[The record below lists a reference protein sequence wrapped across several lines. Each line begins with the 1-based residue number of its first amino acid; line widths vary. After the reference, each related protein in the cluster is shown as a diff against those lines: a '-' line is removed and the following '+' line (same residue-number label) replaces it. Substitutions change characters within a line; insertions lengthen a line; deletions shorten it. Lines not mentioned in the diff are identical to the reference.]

1 MDRDSLALTRPLVA
15 RLCVLVLVAALLV
28 PSGVSA
34 LTHEPIELQQGA
46 IDEPA
51 NGTTV
56 IAVQGF
62 KGRGQNSSKKPARLV
77 AVGPEGDLEW
87 HYEPQSDVTWFYDVD
102 PLEDGTLLVVGARR
116 GGTTVFKYDPASGER
131 VWTERLDTHDTHDVD
146 LINGDE
152 LLVADMRNYNATSE
166 RNEDRL
172 FVYNRTTGEVVWE
185 YQFERRY
192 DRDDGGQY
200 AGDGNDWTHVNDV
213 DKIGEGRYL
222 ASPRNMD
229 EVVVV
234 NRSTKEVELS
244 LGAPGNHSVMYEQH
258 NPQYVESED
267 GTPTVL
273 VADSENDRVVE
284 YELTGRENGSASW
297 ERTWNLGVD
306 GNLNW
311 PRDADRLPDGNTLV
325 TDSLNHRVMEVTPEG
340 EVVWEYYA
348 PWGTYEAER
357 VNLGDEPGGPTISDQ
372 GATGSYGLNGSAA
385 LTPGST
391 DRATFADWVS
401 GAFAG
406 TPLSEQADWFAERWS
421 HIAPWIRPVWMDPWA
436 FVAALGAVLLT
447 VGWAGGE
454 AVYHRRWI
462 RDRLRAGYHR
472 LRAVNDGTASTDS
485 DD

>member
-1 MDRDSLALTRPLVA
+1 MDRDSLTRPLVA
-15 RLCVLVLVAALLV
+15 RLCVVALIVALLV
-28 PSGVSA
+28 PAGVSA
-34 LTHEPIELQQGA
+34 FTHEPIELQKGT

-77 AVGPEGDLEW
+77 AVGPEGNLEW
-87 HYEPQSDVTWFYDVD
+87 HYEPQSDVTWFYDID

-116 GGTTVFKYDPASGER
+116 GGTTVFKYDPETGER
-131 VWTERLDTHDTHDVD
+131 VWTERLDIHDTHDVD

-152 LLVADMRNYNATSE
+152 LLVANMRNYNESAD
-166 RNEDRL
+166 RNDDRI
-172 FVYNRTTGEVVWE
+172 FVYNRTTNETVWE
-185 YQFERRY
+185 YRFERIY
-192 DRDDGGQY
+192 DRDDGDSYTG
-200 AGDGNDWTHVNDV
+200 DWTHVNDV
-213 DKIGEGRYL
+213 DKLGEGRYM

-229 EVVVV
+229 EVVVI

-244 LGAPGNHSVMYEQH
+244 LGTPDNRSVMYEQH
-258 NPQYVESED
+258 NPQYLESED
-267 GTPTVL
+267 GTPTIV

-284 YELTGRENGSASW
+284 YELRNGSGRNATW

-306 GNLNW
+306 GSLNW
-311 PRDADRLPDGNTLV
+311 PRDADRLPSGNTLV

-357 VNLGDEPGGPTISDQ
+357 VHLGDEPGGPTIADQ
-372 GATGSYGLNGSAA
+372 NASGGHDLNGSAA
-385 LTPGST
+385 LTPGTT
-391 DRATFADWVS
+391 DRATFADWLSRTFSGTPVS
-401 GAFAG
+401 G
-406 TPLSEQADWFAERWS
+406 QAHWIAERWA
-421 HIAPWIRPVWMDPWA
+421 HIAPWIRPTWMNPWA
-436 FVAALGAVLLT
+436 FVSFLGAAALT

-454 AVYHRRWI
+454 AIYHRRWL
-462 RDRLRAGYHR
+462 RDRLRAGYRR
-472 LRAVNDGTASTDS
+472 LRSSGDGSSPTES

>member
-1 MDRDSLALTRPLVA
+1 MDWDSLELTRPLAA
-15 RLCVLVLVAALLV
+15 RLCVVALIAALLV

-34 LTHEPIELQQGA
+34 LTHEPVELQKGA

-77 AVGPEGDLEW
+77 GVGPAGDLEW
-87 HYEPQSDVTWFYDVD
+87 HYEPKEDVTWFYDVD
-102 PLEDGTLLVVGARR
+102 PLDDGTLLVVGARPD
-116 GGTTVFKYDPASGER
+116 GTTVFKYDPDTNSR
-131 VWTERLDTHDTHDVD
+131 VWTERLDIHDTHDVD
-146 LINGDE
+146 LINGDQ
-152 LLVADMRNYNATSE
+152 LLIANMRNYNEMTE
-166 RNEDRL
+166 TNNDRI
-172 FVYNRTTGEVVWE
+172 FVYNRTTGETEWE
-185 YQFERRY
+185 YRFERIY
-192 DRDDGGQY
+192 DRGDGGSY
-200 AGDGNDWTHVNDV
+200 TGDWTHVNDV
-213 DKIGEGRYL
+213 DKIGEGRYM

-229 EVVVV
+229 EVVVI

-244 LGAPGNHSVMYEQH
+244 LGAPGNHSVIYEQH
-258 NPQYVESED
+258 NPNYLTSED
-267 GTPTVL
+267 GTPTIV

-284 YELTGRENGSASW
+284 YEYEGGEGRNATW

-311 PRDADRLPDGNTLV
+311 PRDADRLPNGNTLV

-357 VNLGDEPGGPTISDQ
+357 MHLGDEPGGPTIADQ
-372 GATGSYGLNGSAA
+372 DAEGAYGLNGSAA
-385 LTPGST
+385 LTPGAT
-391 DRATFADWVS
+391 ERATFASWLHS
-401 GAFAG
+401 TFAG
-406 TPLSEQADWFAERWS
+406 TPISGPVASFAERWA
-421 HIAPWIRPVWMDPWA
+421 HVAPWVRPVWMDPWA
-436 FVAALGAVLLT
+436 FVAALGAALLT
-447 VGWAGGE
+447 LGWVGTE

-462 RDRLRAGYHR
+462 GGRLRAGYDR
-472 LRAVNDGTASTDS
+472 VRPSGGVDSTRS

>member
-1 MDRDSLALTRPLVA
+1 MDRDLPTLTRPLVV
-15 RLCVLVLVAALLV
+15 RLCVVALVAALLV
-28 PSGVSA
+28 PSAVSA
-34 LTHEPIELQQGA
+34 FTHEPIELQRGT

-87 HYEPQSDVTWFYDVD
+87 NYEPQSDVTWFYDVD
-102 PLEDGTLLVVGARR
+102 PLDDGTLLVVGARR
-116 GGTTVFKYDPASGER
+116 DGTTVFKYDPATGER

-152 LLVADMRNYNATSE
+152 LLVADMRNYNETSE
-166 RNEDRL
+166 RNEDRI
-172 FVYNRTTGEVVWE
+172 FVYNRTTDETVWE
-185 YQFERRY
+185 YEFERIY
-192 DRDDGGQY
+192 DRDDGGGY
-200 AGDGNDWTHVNDV
+200 TGDWTHVNDV
-213 DKIGEGRYL
+213 DKLGDGRYM

-229 EVVVV
+229 EVVVID
-234 NRSTKEVELS
+234 RESKDVELS
-244 LGAPGNHSVMYEQH
+244 LGTPGDHSVIYEQH
-258 NPQYVESED
+258 NPDYLESED

-284 YELTGRENGSASW
+284 YELANGTGRDATWN
-297 ERTWNLGVD
+297 RTWNLGVD

-357 VNLGDEPGGPTISDQ
+357 MNLGDEPGGPTVADQ
-372 GATGSYGLNGSAA
+372 NATGGYGLNGSAA
-385 LTPGST
+385 LTPGAT

-401 GAFAG
+401 GTFAG
-406 TPLSEQADWFAERWS
+406 TPLSGQADWFAERWA
-421 HIAPWIRPVWMDPWA
+421 HIAPWIRPVWMNPWA
-436 FVAALGAVLLT
+436 FVSAIGAGLLT
-447 VGWAGGE
+447 IGWVGGE

-462 RDRLRAGYHR
+462 RERLRAGYDR
-472 LRAVNDGTASTDS
+472 LRSTGEQPPADS